1 MNALS
6 QISSLRT
13 CEPAVA
19 VQHFLAAMSKAAT
32 TTFPAWHDVLKSA
45 IDERKLPYDVRRAA
59 FEIQPLADFHLA
71 GVVGMEAARIR
82 ALFPTE
88 IAQELLSVIAETVD
102 GLAQRSDRL
111 VSAVVFDVVGDVNL
125 LQSWQHRL
133 PHDEVV
139 RIILERMGWNSM
151 PEMQPLFGDILF
163 RHQLGEPLARGVPQW
178 WSAFHNKF
186 VIAKAGATAM
196 QHATVAVQA
205 RTARRLI

>member
-6 QISSLRT
+6 QTSSLRT
-13 CEPAVA
+13 CEPATA

-45 IDERKLPYDVRRAA
+45 IDERKLPYDIRRAA
-59 FEIQPLADFHLA
+59 FEIQPVADYHLA
-71 GVVGMEAARIR
+71 GVVGLEAARIR

-88 IAQELLSVIAETVD
+88 IAHELLAQIAGTVD
-102 GLAQRSDRL
+102 ALAQRSDRL
-111 VSAVVFDVVGDVNL
+111 VSAVVFDVIGDVSL

-139 RIILERMGWNSM
+139 RIILERMGWTGM

-178 WSAFHNKF
+178 WAAFDKKF
-186 VIAKAGATAM
+186 VIAKAGAAPIQQAM
-196 QHATVAVQA
+196 VAVQA
-205 RTARRLI
+205 RTARKLI